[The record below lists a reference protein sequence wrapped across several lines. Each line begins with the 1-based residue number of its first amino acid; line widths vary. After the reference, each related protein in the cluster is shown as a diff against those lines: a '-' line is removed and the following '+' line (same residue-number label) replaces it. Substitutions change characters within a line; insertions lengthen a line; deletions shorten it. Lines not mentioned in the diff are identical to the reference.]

1 MNRRS
6 FTRGLASL
14 GLSPALPVAA
24 MGGGSSA
31 AVAATVSAEKM
42 YFMGWYTPRLNKTCS
57 PDMLVSELNVNP
69 DVAREIFSKLVS
81 SKTISAPNAL
91 GVSRTIDPLA
101 DSLARV
107 SGRAAKRIAQ
117 EPSKTGLRE
126 RLEKMK
132 QAVGDVP
139 DEEEPAEEAFVAEE
153 MDDVGEAETQS

>member
-1 MNRRS
+1 
-6 FTRGLASL
+6 
-14 GLSPALPVAA
+14 
-24 MGGGSSA
+24 
-31 AVAATVSAEKM
+31 M
-42 YFMGWYTPRLNKTCS
+42 YFMGWYTARLNKTCS

-139 DEEEPAEEAFVAEE
+139 DEEEPAEEALVAEE